1 MDKDE
6 DIGGEEGSV
15 EGTQSNLPPRALMG
29 VFTPPESLAA
39 ATDMRHLADMLDNV
53 SLRGD
58 QRAEGRQKVRSV
70 GFSHLLRSESGFSV
84 SDFERRGRAIAGR
97 GSRRRTQKSR

>member
-6 DIGGEEGSV
+6 EIGGEENSE

-29 VFTPPESLAA
+29 VFTPPETLAA

-58 QRAEGRQKVRSV
+58 QRAGRQKVRSDY
-70 GFSHLLRSESGFSV
+70 GYSTLDLISNFL
-84 SDFERRGRAIAGR
+84 DI
-97 GSRRRTQKSR
+97 

>member
-6 DIGGEEGSV
+6 EIGGEENSE
-15 EGTQSNLPPRALMG
+15 EGTQSNNLPPRALMG
-29 VFTPPESLAA
+29 VFTPPETLAA

-58 QRAEGRQKVRSV
+58 QRAGRQKVRTSGYAV
-70 GFSHLLRSESGFSV
+70 TVLWTLYLINFLATCFTYIGFSGQIFL
-84 SDFERRGRAIAGR
+84 
-97 GSRRRTQKSR
+97 QC

>member
-6 DIGGEEGSV
+6 EIVGEENSE

-29 VFTPPESLAA
+29 VFTPPETLAA

-58 QRAEGRQKVRSV
+58 QRAGRKKVRT
-70 GFSHLLRSESGFSV
+70 
-84 SDFERRGRAIAGR
+84 SDYGYSTLDFT
-97 GSRRRTQKSR
+97 SD

>member
-6 DIGGEEGSV
+6 EIGGEENSE

-29 VFTPPESLAA
+29 VFTPPETLAA

-58 QRAEGRQKVRSV
+58 QRAGRQKVRSYY
-70 GFSHLLRSESGFSV
+70 GYSTLDFI
-84 SDFERRGRAIAGR
+84 SD
-97 GSRRRTQKSR
+97 